1 MATPIQSDRP
11 RTGGPTKFVSDLI
24 SVVEINVRPIV
35 RYWYLLVL
43 GAVGFP
49 LPIFYVIRAVAPNDP
64 DVIIR
69 MMAGTLVFGVAFTS
83 ANMVGQQVSGQR
95 FTGNLKLFV
104 TMPVSKGA
112 YVFGTLLFASM
123 MGAASVV
130 ALLGIGM
137 LHGLGMELAWTLV
150 PVLIL
155 TILPLVGVTLVAIS
169 FAPTHSVGNML
180 SNVLGIILVI
190 VSPVYFTM
198 EQAPLLLRWLGYI
211 SPLRY
216 SADGIAKSLSGQTD
230 VWSELAV
237 LAAVAVVT
245 MALGIRRMQWRES

>member
-1 MATPIQSDRP
+1 M
-11 RTGGPTKFVSDLI
+11 
-24 SVVEINVRPIV
+24 
-35 RYWYLLVL
+35 L

-83 ANMVGQQVSGQR
+83 ANMVGQRVSTQR
-95 FTGNLKLFV
+95 FTGNVKLFI

-123 MGAASVV
+123 MGAFSVV
-130 ALLGIGM
+130 ALLSIGL
-137 LHGLGMELAWTLV
+137 LHGLGMELTWTLV
-150 PVLIL
+150 PTLVL
-155 TILPLVGVTLVAIS
+155 TVLPLVGLTLVAVS
-169 FAPTHSVGNML
+169 FAPTDMVGNNI
-180 SNVLGIILVI
+180 SNILGIILVI

-198 EQAPLLLRWLGYI
+198 EQAPLLLRWLGYV

-230 VWSELAV
+230 VWFELAV
-237 LAAVAVVT
+237 LSVVAMVT